1 MAKVVDYLD
10 KYYNNETNYNCAEA
24 VFSAAM
30 DAWGVEMPPETVKA
44 MAGFGGGMGCGNIC
58 GAVTGGSAALSC
70 KFVEGAGGHTSP
82 LLMKKVRTYMK
93 LVQKEFGSEDCIHLK
108 PQFFKPE
115 IRCRQTIEQVARI
128 LDQVYEM
135 DR

>member
-58 GAVTGGSAALSC
+58 
-70 KFVEGAGGHTSP
+70 
-82 LLMKKVRTYMK
+82 
-93 LVQKEFGSEDCIHLK
+93 SEDCIRLK

-115 IRCRQTIEQVARI
+115 IRCRQTIEQVAGI